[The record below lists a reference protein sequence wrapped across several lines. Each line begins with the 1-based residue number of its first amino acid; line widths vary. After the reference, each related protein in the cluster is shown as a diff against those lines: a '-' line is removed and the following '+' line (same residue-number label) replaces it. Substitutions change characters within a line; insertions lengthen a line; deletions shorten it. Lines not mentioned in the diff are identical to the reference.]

1 MTPAPGL
8 SALFLSAF
16 MGLLAL
22 QAVQPLSAGAQA
34 LQPLTAS
41 KTAPGTAHEPSDAEL
56 QARLAAWLP
65 ADALLLGEQH
75 DAPEHQAIQAR
86 VVGALASRGQLAA
99 LLLEM
104 ADSGQ
109 STGALPVHASEA
121 EVQRALAWRDTA
133 WPWAAYGPAVM
144 IAVRA
149 GVPVLGA
156 NLPRAE
162 MPAYMADSTVDSR
175 LPTQA
180 WQAQQQA
187 IRDGHCGLLPE
198 RQIVPMTRIQLGRD
212 VRMAR
217 VLAEA
222 SRAAK
227 PGQVVTLISGSAHA
241 DKASGVPQHVPA
253 SLRVTA
259 VRLQA
264 GNAAWAG
271 EQFDSVLATPPV
283 PAQDHCAALRQQFAP
298 KS

>member
-1 MTPAPGL
+1 MTLALVTATLPAFCRTALLTGLLSLSGL
-8 SALFLSAF
+8 SGAR
-16 MGLLAL
+16 
-22 QAVQPLSAGAQA
+22 AVQA
-34 LQPLTAS
+34 
-41 KTAPGTAHEPSDAEL
+41 DEL

-65 ADALLLGEQH
+65 TDALLLGEQH
-75 DAPEHQAIQAR
+75 DAPEHQALQAR
-86 VVGALASRGQLAA
+86 IVTALAGRGQLAA

-104 ADSGQ
+104 ADSGH
-109 STGALPVHASEA
+109 STQTLPSSASE
-121 EVQRALAWRDTA
+121 EDVQRALAWQNAA

-144 IAVRA
+144 HAVRA

-162 MPAYMADSTVDSR
+162 MAAHTADGALDSR
-175 LPTQA
+175 LSPQA

-212 VRMAR
+212 VRMAQ
-217 VLAEA
+217 VLADA
-222 SRAAK
+222 ARTAK
-227 PGQVVTLISGSAHA
+227 PGQVVVLISGSAHA
-241 DKASGVPQHVPA
+241 DKALGVPQHLPGA
-253 SLRVTA
+253 LRVTA

-264 GNAAWAG
+264 GHAALAG

-283 PAQDHCAALRQQFAP
+283 PAQDYCAAMRQQFAP